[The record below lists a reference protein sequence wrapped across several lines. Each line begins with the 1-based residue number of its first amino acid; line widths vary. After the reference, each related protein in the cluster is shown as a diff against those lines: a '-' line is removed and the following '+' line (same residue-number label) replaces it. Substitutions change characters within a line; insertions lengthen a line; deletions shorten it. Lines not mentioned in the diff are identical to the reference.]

1 MVRRS
6 SFVIGLGL
14 ALLWGIGLSL
24 DHNAGLLWFDAV
36 GAVVAFAI
44 GGLVDDTFES
54 DPSHAFGPVL
64 LGLGLTMVWIIGLA
78 THQPNWATWAQ
89 FPFAVA
95 CLAVG
100 VVTLGSRRVEVRSRS
115 RTRYM

>member
-14 ALLWGIGLSL
+14 ALLWWIGLSL

-64 LGLGLTMVWIIGLA
+64 LGLGLTMS
-78 THQPNWATWAQ
+78 
-89 FPFAVA
+89 
-95 CLAVG
+95 
-100 VVTLGSRRVEVRSRS
+100 GSSVSPPINRDGRRGRSFRSRS
-115 RTRYM
+115 RASRSRW